1 MADRMHEDQE
11 FVKKL
16 NGDLMMAVAQ
26 DDPVQEVQDGR
37 LTALRASR
45 RGELYVSFDNE
56 VSVTATSD
64 AEGTKGDTAPDT
76 AMQIGGEVTTNQPA
90 YANGSIDALSLATD
104 GDLRVEVT
112 DSTAVDDAAAP
123 AESLSVGGT
132 ASATVPTP
140 DEGDMSTLSTD
151 LFGGARVRVDRAQAA
166 HDAESPAEVVLQ
178 GQYAETTV
186 PAAVADMDTVRPW
199 YDEYG
204 RQIVKTTDLATNSMK
219 VTDVAPA
226 KTQKLGPLTFTQL
239 DEPGATAATNC
250 RNYSNFCFQV
260 TIGGTPLATT
270 VIAEGSHD
278 NSNWFQLS
286 IDTTTMRTGWTI
298 ANNQATCDETGTFE
312 LRGSGLATEYI
323 RCAIMDTSGSP
334 DAATADIQL
343 MLGN

>member
-1 MADRMHEDQE
+1 MSDRMHEDQQ

-16 NGDLMMAVAQ
+16 NGDLMLAVGT
-26 DDPVQEVQDGR
+26 DDPVVRVANGR
-37 LTALRASR
+37 MVALRATQ
-45 RGELYVSFDNE
+45 RGELLVSFDNE

-64 AEGTKGDTAPDT
+64 AEGEKRDPAPT
-76 AMQIGGEVTTNQPA
+76 TVMQGGGTVTSTQPA
-90 YANGSIDALSLATD
+90 YANNSIDALSLATD

-112 DSTAVDDAAAP
+112 DSTAVSDAAAP

-132 ASATVPTP
+132 ANASAPTP

-151 LFGGARVRVDRAQAA
+151 LFGGARVRVDRAQAI
-166 HDAESPAEVVLQ
+166 HDAAAPAEVVLQ

-186 PAAVADMDTVRPW
+186 PTAVADADTVRAW
-199 YDEYG
+199 FDEYG
-204 RQIVKTTDLATNSMK
+204 RMVDKATDLATLTK
-219 VTDVAPA
+219 RVTDVAPA
-226 KTQKLGPLTFTQL
+226 KTQKLGPLTFAQL

-260 TIGGTPLATT
+260 TIGGTPAATT

-286 IDTTTMRTGWTI
+286 VDTTTMRTGWTI